1 MLYCG
6 AAQALGKDEYKMK
19 KLFLILTCVIMAF
32 SVCACGST
40 PEPIP
45 DINPSELITTD
56 ELAALIGYQPT
67 LDGGTVKQDGV
78 FKSAMYVSDPIGQ
91 GDPVDIRIYQYN
103 DATPI
108 ENVWYSYDTARASRE
123 SAEEVTELGESAY
136 IAFPSINIYD
146 RGCYIRITAGSGN
159 DDNQKNLLLS
169 IAKTAVANLEEIMPA
184 PNVNA
189 VEQK

>member
-1 MLYCG
+1 
-6 AAQALGKDEYKMK
+6 MK
-19 KLFLILTCVIMAF
+19 KIFLILICVITAF
-32 SVCACGST
+32 SVCACGGST
-40 PEPIP
+40 EPIP

-56 ELAALIGYQPT
+56 ELAAMIGYQPM
-67 LDGGTVKQDGV
+67 LDGGAVKQDDV
-78 FKSAMYVSDPIGQ
+78 FKSAMYVSDPVGQ
-91 GDPVDIRIYQYN
+91 GDPVEIRIYQYN
-103 DATPI
+103 EATPI

-123 SAEEVTELGESAY
+123 SAEEVAELGESAY

-159 DDNQKNLLLS
+159 DDNQKNLLMS
-169 IAKTAVANLEEIMPA
+169 IAKTVVANFEEIMPT